1 MFKLIIKNLW
11 SRRRRN
17 AALLVE
23 LVIITLVAWISLDT
37 VIVNTYVRNMPLGY
51 DMERIV
57 KIEFGH
63 EGVNPEDE
71 NDDARDRALRRF
83 ASNLESRRPSVSP
96 PTCLR
101 APAIQSILFRPI
113 RLTITVFSPTP
124 LIAGG
129 TCLPRSE

>member
-57 KIEFGH
+57 KI
-63 EGVNPEDE
+63 
-71 NDDARDRALRRF
+71 
-83 ASNLESRRPSVSP
+83 
-96 PTCLR
+96 
-101 APAIQSILFRPI
+101 
-113 RLTITVFSPTP
+113 
-124 LIAGG
+124 
-129 TCLPRSE
+129 